1 MSYAISVPT
10 PFNDIS
16 ELAESFASRV
26 DEERLMLPNADQIP
40 EGEWVQF
47 AVVLADGTAAI
58 AGTGRCTNC
67 VDNGEDRAP
76 EHRFDV
82 VMDSLQLD
90 DMAQIYF
97 ERILQV
103 RAAQMG
109 EEPETGEVALS
120 PEDEVED
127 AYGAEAP
134 HAESPDAVP
143 AYEAAPYEAAAHEAA
158 PYEPA
163 AEAFDAPDDEFG
175 SEATQAVSFDEMS
188 EAAGGDL
195 AAAEALPY
203 EPPAEAEADLDAGYA
218 DAYAAEVDPDELAP
232 VSDFEAGSPAAS
244 RPQPKMTAPAE
255 SAIYDLPPPAEP
267 GKLPSPHSNGEILT
281 RRLLATGW
289 SPEPALRP
297 DPGPSSGLFEYA
309 HGAGLP
315 RPAEPPRPE
324 MDPGWRVPPAP
335 RPGDAYEAPA
345 ASPVAHD
352 YAHAEHAEESE
363 VGYAEAGEYAEQGE
377 YDEEATAEGEALAPD
392 AEDYDAE
399 LGAED
404 DLDFGDLP
412 DHAAQPADE
421 TAQVEMPDDE
431 TA

>member
-1 MSYAISVPT
+1 MAANMSYAISVPT

-26 DEERLMLPNADQIP
+26 DEERLMLPNADHVP

-90 DMAQIYF
+90 EMAQIYF

-109 EEPETGEVALS
+109 EEPETGEVALGH
-120 PEDEVED
+120 EDEAE
-127 AYGAEAP
+127 AYGGTQ
-134 HAESPDAVP
+134 
-143 AYEAAPYEAAAHEAA
+143 EAAGYDA
-158 PYEPA
+158 PADYDA
-163 AEAFDAPDDEFG
+163 AEEFG
-175 SEATQAVSFDEMS
+175 SEATHAVSFDELA
-188 EAAGGDL
+188 EAAGVDP
-195 AAAEALPY
+195 AAVEALPY
-203 EPPAEAEADLDAGYA
+203 EAPAQEGYA
-218 DAYAAEVDPDELAP
+218 DAAYADAGGHAEAGGYAEAELADLASAELDSAELAAAEVGDDWDQGSEAAP
-232 VSDFEAGSPAAS
+232 AEA
-244 RPQPKMTAPAE
+244 RPQPRITAPAE
-255 SAIYDLPPPAEP
+255 SAIYDLPPPSEP
-267 GKLPSPHSNGEILT
+267 GKLPSPHSNGAVLT
-281 RRLLATGW
+281 RRVLTTGW

-315 RPAEPPRPE
+315 RPEQPPRPE
-324 MDPGWRVPPAP
+324 MDPGWRVHPAP
-335 RPGDAYEAPA
+335 RPGDAYEPPA
-345 ASPVAHD
+345 AMSAAP
-352 YAHAEHAEESE
+352 YAE
-363 VGYAEAGEYAEQGE
+363 EAGEHAEQGE
-377 YDEEATAEGEALAPD
+377 YAYDDSETAEGEALASEGE
-392 AEDYDAE
+392 AEVYEPEADYA
-399 LGAED
+399 GED

-412 DHAAQPADE
+412 DHAQQPGEE
-421 TAQVEMPDDE
+421 TMQVEMPDDE